1 MSNRFPIPRDADLIA
16 ASARDEDVQAIRAG
30 FMSKAFAYG
39 YHRNFEWLGIPIIQL
54 PQDIIAL
61 GEIIWDT
68 CPTLV
73 IETGVAFGGA
83 LVFYASQL
91 ELIGGR
97 GETLGV
103 EIEMR
108 PQNERAL
115 LEHPMSKRISLIKG
129 SSTDESVARA
139 VAERAREHERVMVV
153 LDSNHAHAH
162 VARELELYAGLVSAG
177 CYLVVFGTSVAD
189 LPVDSAYQRPWT
201 PEHNPKTALDE
212 WLAAG
217 QPFEV
222 DRALSDRLIL
232 SDGPGGYLRRVR

>member
-1 MSNRFPIPRDADLIA
+1 MSNRFPVPRDPELIA
-16 ASARDEDVQAIRAG
+16 ASARDAEVQRVRVG
-30 FMSKAFAYG
+30 FMASAFAYG

-54 PQDIIAL
+54 PQDVVAL
-61 GEIIWDT
+61 QEIIWDT
-68 CPTLV
+68 KPTLV

-83 LVFYASQL
+83 LVLYASLL

-115 LEHPMSKRISLIKG
+115 LEHPLAKRISLLKG
-129 SSTDESVARA
+129 SSTDPKIAQEVAGRARA
-139 VAERAREHERVMVV
+139 HERVMVV
-153 LDSNHAHAH
+153 LDSNHAHEH
-162 VARELELYAGLVSAG
+162 VARELELYADLVSRG
-177 CYLVVFGTSVAD
+177 CYLVVFGTSVAE
-189 LPVDSAYQRPWT
+189 LPQESAYQRPWT
-201 PEHNPKTALDE
+201 PERNPRTALDA
-212 WLAAG
+212 WLSAG

-222 DRALSDRLIL
+222 DRALTDRLIL